1 LKKIA
6 IVATEPSGDLIG
18 SQILNRLKNKGLISQ
33 SIGLGGPH
41 MIREGLHSIYDYNDF
56 SVMGYAEIFFKLPT
70 LILRRNKIYKI
81 IKDFNPDVFIGVDAP
96 DFNFFLEKKFKKNGV
111 KTIHCVCP
119 SIWAWKP
126 ERIKN
131 FHNYFDCLLSILPF
145 EKNIL
150 DSHKI
155 KNFYMKNPFYESIFN
170 LRREK
175 SKKNNKS
182 LLTFLPGSRL
192 SELKKAIPL
201 FVDVVKKLNHEK
213 FTFNFVF
220 ANKYLYSNFYNKL
233 SNDRALS
240 LYNINYIIGNSNE
253 CIRNSDISI
262 MSSGTVALEAA
273 LINCNSIIV
282 YKLNHL
288 TYLYV
293 KNKIISDYVSLPNII
308 LNKEVFPEL
317 LQEKMNSKNVL
328 KFIYKILNDV
338 SYRDYQKKQCELIQS
353 QFSNSID
360 TFNEC
365 IEFVNL

>member
-1 LKKIA
+1 MKKIA

-18 SQILNRLKNKGLISQ
+18 SQILNRLKNKGLISK

-170 LRREK
+170 LKE
-175 SKKNNKS
+175 
-182 LLTFLPGSRL
+182 G
-192 SELKKAIPL
+192 
-201 FVDVVKKLNHEK
+201 
-213 FTFNFVF
+213 
-220 ANKYLYSNFYNKL
+220 
-233 SNDRALS
+233 
-240 LYNINYIIGNSNE
+240 
-253 CIRNSDISI
+253 
-262 MSSGTVALEAA
+262 
-273 LINCNSIIV
+273 
-282 YKLNHL
+282 
-288 TYLYV
+288 
-293 KNKIISDYVSLPNII
+293 KI
-308 LNKEVFPEL
+308 
-317 LQEKMNSKNVL
+317 
-328 KFIYKILNDV
+328 
-338 SYRDYQKKQCELIQS
+338 
-353 QFSNSID
+353 
-360 TFNEC
+360 
-365 IEFVNL
+365 